1 LKKSNLLIL
10 AVMVFIAGCV
20 ENREKTGKE
29 NSAVENLEE
38 SVESLLKKMTIEEK
52 IGQMNQ
58 YASRWEMTGP
68 APGGD
73 ENSVLQDIKSGM
85 VGSMLNVVGARATR
99 EAQKL
104 AVENSRLGIPMIFGY
119 DVVHG
124 FRTIFPIPLAEAAS
138 WDPEAVR
145 KSSAVAARE
154 AAASGLHWTF
164 APMVDICRDARWGRI
179 MEGSGEDPY
188 LVSALAAAR
197 VHGFQGDDLA
207 SAETIA
213 ACAKHFAA
221 YGFAESGRD
230 YNCVDIS
237 ETTLREVVLPPFRA
251 AVEAGVATFMNA
263 FNTIGGVPATAHHH
277 LLRDILKGE
286 WNFNGFIVSD
296 WGSILELVNH
306 GIASDKQEAGIMALR
321 AGTDM
326 DLEGTCYIGLAEKV
340 KNGELD
346 EKLIDDAVR
355 RILRIK
361 FRLGLLDDPYKY
373 SDSVREINTLLSH
386 ENLAMSREMAR
397 KSIVLLKND
406 RNLLPLKKAGHK
418 ILVIGEL
425 AGSKDVPLGSWRAS
439 AIPNSAVSLLEGILQ
454 TVTDPESVTFV
465 KGPDYVLGQRTFTNE
480 LNFNLT
486 DRKGIPEA
494 AVAAS
499 RADVVIIALGEDCF
513 QSGEGRSQ
521 AEIGFKGLQEELLE
535 AVYKVNKNVVVVLMN
550 GRPLDITCMAETV
563 PAILETWH
571 LGSQAGAA
579 IADVLF
585 GDYNPS
591 GKLPVTF
598 PRSVGQLPVYYN
610 HLITGRPVKTDIVF
624 WSHYTDELNE
634 PLFPF
639 GFGLSYTT
647 FEYSDLRLSSNKMKL
662 NGNIRVT
669 VKIKNTGSLAGEEVV
684 QLYVRDLV
692 GSVSRPVKEL
702 KGFRKVMVSP
712 GETAVVEFSLE
723 PESLAYFHPDGKW
736 VTEPGQFILWV
747 GPDSARGLEA
757 GFEIE

>member
-1 LKKSNLLIL
+1 ML
-10 AVMVFIAGCV
+10 AIMVFISGCV
-20 ENREKTGKE
+20 EKHEKTGRQ
-29 NSAVENLEE
+29 NSTVENLEE
-38 SVESLLKKMTIEEK
+38 RVESLLKMMTVEEK

-58 YASRWEMTGP
+58 YSSRWEMTGP

-73 ENSVLQDIKSGM
+73 ENTVLQDIKSGR

-124 FRTIFPIPLAEAAS
+124 FRTIFPIPLGEAAS

-154 AAASGLHWTF
+154 AAAAGLHWTF
-164 APMVDICRDARWGRI
+164 APVLDISRDARWGRV

-188 LVSALAAAR
+188 LVSVLAAAR
-197 VHGFQGDDLA
+197 VRGFQGDDL
-207 SAETIA
+207 SSTETIA

-221 YGFAESGRD
+221 HGFAESGRD
-230 YNCVDIS
+230 YNSVDIS

-263 FNTIGGVPATAHHH
+263 FNTISGVPATAHYH

-286 WNFNGFIVSD
+286 WNFDGFVVSD
-296 WGSILELVNH
+296 WGSIQELISH
-306 GIASDKQEAGIMALR
+306 GVASNKQEAALMAVR

-326 DLEGTCYIGLAEKV
+326 DLEGACYLGLAEMV
-340 KNGELD
+340 KNGVLD
-346 EKLIDDAVR
+346 QDLIDDAVR

-361 FRLGLLDDPYKY
+361 FRLGLFDDPYQY
-373 SDSVREINTLLSH
+373 SDPVREINTLLSH
-386 ENLAMSREMAR
+386 ENLAVSREVAR

-406 RNLLPLKKAGHK
+406 RYLLPLKKRGQN
-418 ILVIGEL
+418 ILVVGEL
-425 AGSKDVPLGSWRAS
+425 AESKDVPLGSWRAS
-439 AIPNSAVSLLEGILQ
+439 AIPNSAVSLLEGIRQ
-454 TVTDPESVTFV
+454 AVTSPESVAFE
-465 KGPDYVLGQRTFTNE
+465 KGPVYIEGQRTFTSE
-480 LNFNLT
+480 LKFNLT

-494 AVAAS
+494 VAAAS
-499 RADVVIIALGEDCF
+499 RADVVVMALGEDCF

-521 AEIGFKGLQEELLE
+521 TEIGLKGLQEELLE
-535 AVYKVNKNVVVVLMN
+535 AVIKVNKNVVVVLMN
-550 GRPLDITCMAETV
+550 GRPLDIRCMAEAV

-598 PRSVGQLPVYYN
+598 PRSAGQLPLYYN
-610 HLITGRPVKTDIVF
+610 HLSTGRPEKTDIVF

-662 NGNIRVT
+662 NGKIKVF
-669 VKIKNTGSLAGEEVV
+669 VKVKNTGTLAGEEVV
-684 QLYVRDLV
+684 QMYTRDLV

-702 KGFRKVMVSP
+702 KGFRKVMILP
-712 GETAVVEFSLE
+712 GETAEVEFSLE
-723 PESLAYFHPDGKW
+723 PENLAFYHPDGRW
-736 VTEPGQFILWV
+736 TVEPGQFSLWV
-747 GPDSARGLEA
+747 GPDSSSGLEA

>member
-1 LKKSNLLIL
+1 MKKPNISML
-10 AVMVFIAGCV
+10 AVMVFISGCV
-20 ENREKTGKE
+20 EKHEKTGRQ
-29 NSAVENLEE
+29 NSTVENLEE
-38 SVESLLKKMTIEEK
+38 RVESLLKMMTVEEK

-58 YASRWEMTGP
+58 YSSRWEMTGP

-73 ENSVLQDIKSGM
+73 ENTVLQDIKSGR

-124 FRTIFPIPLAEAAS
+124 FRTIFPIPLGEAAS

-154 AAASGLHWTF
+154 AAAAGLHWTF
-164 APMVDICRDARWGRI
+164 APVLDISRDARWGRV

-188 LVSALAAAR
+188 LVSVLAAAR
-197 VHGFQGDDLA
+197 VRGFQGDDL
-207 SAETIA
+207 SSTETIA

-221 YGFAESGRD
+221 HGFAESGRD
-230 YNCVDIS
+230 YNSVDIS

-263 FNTIGGVPATAHHH
+263 FNTISGVPATAHHH

-286 WNFNGFIVSD
+286 WNFDGFVVSD
-296 WGSILELVNH
+296 WGSIQELISH
-306 GIASDKQEAGIMALR
+306 GVASNKQEAALMAVR

-326 DLEGTCYIGLAEKV
+326 DLEGACYLGLAEMV
-340 KNGELD
+340 KNGVLD
-346 EKLIDDAVR
+346 QDLIDDAVR

-361 FRLGLLDDPYKY
+361 FRLGLFDDPYQY
-373 SDSVREINTLLSH
+373 SDPVREINTLLSH
-386 ENLAMSREMAR
+386 ENLAVSREVAR

-406 RNLLPLKKAGHK
+406 RNLLPLIKRGQN
-418 ILVIGEL
+418 ILVVGEL
-425 AGSKDVPLGSWRAS
+425 AESKDVPLGSWRAS
-439 AIPNSAVSLLEGILQ
+439 AIPNSAVSLLEGIRQ
-454 TVTDPESVTFV
+454 AVTSPESVAFE
-465 KGPDYVLGQRTFTNE
+465 KGPVYIEGQRTFTSE
-480 LNFNLT
+480 LKFNLT

-494 AVAAS
+494 VAAAS
-499 RADVVIIALGEDCF
+499 RADVVVMALGEDCF

-521 AEIGFKGLQEELLE
+521 TEIGLKGLQEELLE
-535 AVYKVNKNVVVVLMN
+535 AVIKVNKNVVVVLMN
-550 GRPLDITCMAETV
+550 GRPLDITCMAEAV

-598 PRSVGQLPVYYN
+598 PRSAGQLPLYYN
-610 HLITGRPVKTDIVF
+610 HLSTGRPEKTDIVF

-662 NGNIRVT
+662 NGKIKVF
-669 VKIKNTGSLAGEEVV
+669 VKVKNTGTLAGEEVV
-684 QLYVRDLV
+684 QMYTRDLV

-702 KGFRKVMVSP
+702 KGFRKVMILP
-712 GETAVVEFSLE
+712 GETAEVEFSLE
-723 PESLAYFHPDGKW
+723 PENLAFYHPDGRW
-736 VTEPGQFILWV
+736 TVEPGQFRLWV
-747 GPDSARGLEA
+747 GPDSSSGLEA

>member
-1 LKKSNLLIL
+1 MLF
-10 AVMVFIAGCV
+10 VMVFLAGCV
-20 ENREKTGKE
+20 EKQAKTSRGI
-29 NSAVENLEE
+29 SPVENLEE
-38 SVESLLKKMTIEEK
+38 RVESLLKKMTIEEK
-52 IGQMNQ
+52 TGQMNQ
-58 YASRWEMTGP
+58 VSSRWEMTGP
-68 APGGD
+68 VPGGD
-73 ENSVLQDIKSGM
+73 ENTVLQDIKSGR
-85 VGSMLNVVGARATR
+85 VGSMLNVVGARATL

-164 APMVDICRDARWGRI
+164 APVLDISRDARWGRV

-188 LVSALAAAR
+188 LVSVLAAAR
-197 VHGFQGDDLA
+197 ICGFQGDDLA
-207 SAETIA
+207 STETIA

-221 YGFAESGRD
+221 YGFAESGRE
-230 YNCVDIS
+230 YNSADIS

-251 AVEAGVATFMNA
+251 AADAGVATFMNA

-277 LLRDILKGE
+277 LLREILKGE
-286 WNFNGFIVSD
+286 WNFDGFVVSD
-296 WGSILELVNH
+296 FGSIQELVNH
-306 GIASDKQEAGIMALR
+306 GVASDKTEAGLMAVR

-326 DLEGTCYIGLAEKV
+326 DLEGTCYIGLVEKV
-340 KNGELD
+340 KSGELD

-355 RILRIK
+355 RILRVK
-361 FRLGLLDDPYKY
+361 FRLGLFDDPYRY
-373 SDSVREINTLLSH
+373 SDPVREINTLLSH
-386 ENLAMSREMAR
+386 ENLAVSRDMAR

-406 RNLLPLKKAGHK
+406 RNLLPLKKSGHK

-425 AGSKDVPLGSWRAS
+425 AESKDVPLGNWRAS
-439 AIPNSAVSLLEGILQ
+439 AIPNSAVSLLEGIRQ
-454 TVTDPESVTFV
+454 AVAVSGSVSFA
-465 KGPDYVLGQRTFTNE
+465 KGPAYVVGQRTFTKE
-480 LNFNLT
+480 LSFNLT

-494 AVAAS
+494 AAAAS
-499 RADVVIIALGEDCF
+499 RADVVVMALGEDCF

-521 AEIGFKGLQEELLE
+521 AEIGLKGLQEELLE
-535 AVYKVNKNVVVVLMN
+535 AVYRVNKNVVVVLMN
-550 GRPLDITCMAETV
+550 GRPLDITCMAGTV
-563 PAILETWH
+563 PVILEAWH

-591 GKLPVTF
+591 GKLPVSF

-610 HLITGRPVKTDIVF
+610 HLSTGRPGKSDIVF

-639 GFGLSYTT
+639 GYGLSFTT
-647 FEYSDLRLSSNKMKL
+647 FEYSDLTLSSNKMKL
-662 NGNIRVT
+662 TGYIKVT
-669 VKIKNTGSLAGEEVV
+669 VKVKNTGTLEGEEVV
-684 QLYVRDLV
+684 QLYTRDLV

-702 KGFRKVMVSP
+702 KGFRKVKISP
-712 GETAVVEFSLE
+712 GKSAVVEFSLK
-723 PESLAYFHPDGKW
+723 PEDVALYHPSGKW
-736 VTEPGQFILWV
+736 TVEPGQFRLWV
-747 GPDSARGLEA
+747 GPDSSGGLEA
-757 GFEIE
+757 DFEIE